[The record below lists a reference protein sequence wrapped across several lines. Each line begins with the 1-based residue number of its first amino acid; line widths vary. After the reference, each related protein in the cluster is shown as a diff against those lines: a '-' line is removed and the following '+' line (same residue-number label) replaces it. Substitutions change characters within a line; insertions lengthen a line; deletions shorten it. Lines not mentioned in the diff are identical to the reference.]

1 MKRQEL
7 VDTLRSLSE
16 QAEQNGLKKVLM
28 PQVLPTDMEDSKR
41 IDELMLQ
48 GKLPETFTSYDIPFL
63 LHFIADMLE
72 E

>member
-41 IDELMLQ
+41 IDELMLT
-48 GKLPETFTSYDIPFL
+48 GELPEVFTSYDIPFL
-63 LHFIADMLE
+63 LHFIADMIE

>member
-1 MKRQEL
+1 
-7 VDTLRSLSE
+7 
-16 QAEQNGLKKVLM
+16 
-28 PQVLPTDMEDSKR
+28 MEDSKR

-63 LHFIADMLE
+63 LHFIADMME

>member
-1 MKRQEL
+1 MIRQEL

-16 QAEQNGLKKVLM
+16 QAEQYGLKKVLM

-41 IDELMLQ
+41 IDELMLT
-48 GKLPETFTSYDIPFL
+48 GELPETFSSYDIPFL
-63 LHFIADMLE
+63 LHFIADMIE